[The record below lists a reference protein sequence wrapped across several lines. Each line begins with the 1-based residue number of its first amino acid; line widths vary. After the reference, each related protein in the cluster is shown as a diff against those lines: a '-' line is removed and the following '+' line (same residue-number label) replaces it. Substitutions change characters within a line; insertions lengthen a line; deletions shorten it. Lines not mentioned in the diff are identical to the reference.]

1 MARRQPGSKPTWAD
15 VKGELAPFDRPG
27 LLALIQDLYTAHKDN
42 QMFLHARFGLGEDVL
57 QPYKKTLDRWLW
69 PDVLRNQDTSVLK
82 AKQAI
87 SSYQKAVGDPVGL
100 AELIVFYW
108 ANVPRDSATTSAI
121 RMTATS
127 VLSFVCSNRL

>member
-1 MARRQPGSKPTWAD
+1 M
-15 VKGELAPFDRPG
+15 
-27 LLALIQDLYTAHKDN
+27 LALIQDLYTAHKDN